1 MLKKYADEIA
11 RMQRDLQAAR
21 DRNGIYLAIQTQ
33 LAQPRDTIKEQ
44 EERNAAVE
52 LEMVKLNDLT
62 QSSSWEDTTKELE
75 ETGKELEETSDNQCV
90 MTTQLRHM
98 TQDRDEHKHLVG
110 VRVNTESQLHSQ
122 ATQQLKTA
130 TMSTSDVSGLH
141 AKLDR
146 KHNVESHN
154 ASVQEKFRVRFH
166 EGIDDRSTSQQP
178 CYTTVARIVSTL
190 FQLRFS
196 CNKRNGRSGI
206 AVGNVI
212 ITYISNSS

>member
-1 MLKKYADEIA
+1 MEFILLKRK
-11 RMQRDLQAAR
+11 
-21 DRNGIYLAIQTQ
+21 NYLAIQTQ
-33 LAQPRDTIKEQ
+33 LVQQRDTIKEQ

-52 LEMVKLNDLT
+52 LEMVKLNDLFADT
-62 QSSSWEDTTKELE
+62 EQQLEDTTKELE
-75 ETGKELEETSDNQCV
+75 ETGKKLEETSVMNLCV
-90 MTTQLRHM
+90 RTTQLRHM

-122 ATQQLKTA
+122 ATQLMKTA
-130 TMSTSDVSGLH
+130 TTSTSDVSGLH
-141 AKLDR
+141 AKLGR
-146 KHNVESHN
+146 QHNVESHN

-178 CYTTVARIVSTL
+178 CYTTAARIVSTL

>member
-1 MLKKYADEIA
+1 MFADTE
-11 RMQRDLQAAR
+11 Q
-21 DRNGIYLAIQTQ
+21 Q
-33 LAQPRDTIKEQ
+33 L
-44 EERNAAVE
+44 
-52 LEMVKLNDLT
+52 
-62 QSSSWEDTTKELE
+62 EDTTKELE

-98 TQDRDEHKHLVG
+98 TQDRDEHKHLVD
-110 VRVNTESQLHSQ
+110 VRVITESQLHSQ

-178 CYTTVARIVSTL
+178 CYTTAARIVSTL
-190 FQLRFS
+190 FQLRFDS
-196 CNKRNGRSGI
+196 L
-206 AVGNVI
+206 VI
-212 ITYISNSS
+212 KGMEEVEQLSAMLSSPTSVIHHDLGDTDEVQQSASQELVSDINQLLEHCSQTEETQLSHAG